1 MKSAIVALLI
11 PMALPLGCAG
21 SPVKPATPAGPPPG
35 EAPPA
40 TNTEAT
46 APPQPNA
53 PGTAPV
59 IPEKGGPAA
68 SLGPAPLPIVL
79 ASNPT
84 PNAPAVVTAAAPV
97 EKVGA
102 PLMKRG
108 TVEVNGSGF
117 DVAGVT
123 RTLNKST
130 ASFLLCYQN
139 SATQN
144 PNIAGTTTLTFK
156 IDRDGKVS
164 NADTSGGL
172 DREVEH
178 CLVGVV
184 TGIAFPKGRDA
195 TASAKVNYPLTFS
208 MK

>member
-1 MKSAIVALLI
+1 MKPALVALLVI
-11 PMALPLGCAG
+11 PMGCGG
-21 SPVKPATPAGPPPG
+21 SPIKPATPAGPPPG

-46 APPQPNA
+46 ARPQPEA

-59 IPEKGGPAA
+59 TPEKGGPTG

-79 ASNPT
+79 ASNPS
-84 PNAPAVVTAAAPV
+84 PSSPAQVTAAAPTQ
-97 EKVGA
+97 KVGA

-108 TVEVNGSGF
+108 TVEVAGSGI
-117 DVAGVT
+117 DVATVT
-123 RTLNKST
+123 RYLNKAT
-130 ASFLLCYQN
+130 ASFLLCYQS
-139 SATQN
+139 SATAN

-156 IDRDGKVS
+156 IDHDGKVS
-164 NADTSGGL
+164 AADTSGGL
-172 DREVEH
+172 DREVEQ

-184 TGIAFPKGRDA
+184 NGIAFPKTRIG
-195 TASAKVNYPLTFS
+195 SAAVTYPLTFS

>member
-1 MKSAIVALLI
+1 MKPALAATMTLL
-11 PMALPLGCAG
+11 MGCGGTPGKA
-21 SPVKPATPAGPPPG
+21 ATPAGPPPG

-40 TNTEAT
+40 TDTEAT
-46 APPQPNA
+46 APPQPFA

-59 IPEKGGPAA
+59 MPEKAGPTG

-79 ASNPT
+79 ASNPS
-84 PNAPAVVTAAAPV
+84 PSSPAQVTAATQTQ
-97 EKVGA
+97 KLGA
-102 PLMKRG
+102 PLLKRG
-108 TVEVNGSGF
+108 TIEVNGTGI
-117 DVAGVT
+117 DVPTVT

-156 IDRDGKVS
+156 IDHDGKVAD
-164 NADTSGGL
+164 ADTSGGL

-178 CLVGVV
+178 CLVQVV

-195 TASAKVNYPLTFS
+195 TAAAKVSYPLTFS

>member
-1 MKSAIVALLI
+1 MKSALAALFLL
-11 PMALPLGCAG
+11 MGCAG
-21 SPVKPATPAGPPPG
+21 TPGKAATPAGPPPG

-40 TNTEAT
+40 TDTEAT
-46 APPQPNA
+46 ARPQPEP

-59 IPEKGGPAA
+59 VPEKGGPTG
-68 SLGPAPLPIVL
+68 SNGPAPLPVVL

-84 PNAPAVVTAAAPV
+84 PGSPAQVSAATPAQ
-97 EKVGA
+97 KVGA
-102 PLMKRG
+102 PLLKRG
-108 TVEVNGSGF
+108 TIEVNGTGI
-117 DVAGVT
+117 DVATVT

-130 ASFLLCYQN
+130 ASFVLCYQN

-156 IDRDGKVS
+156 IDHDGKVVD
-164 NADTSGGL
+164 ADTSGGL

-178 CLVGVV
+178 CLVQSVSA
-184 TGIAFPKGRDA
+184 IAFPKGRDA
-195 TASAKVNYPLTFS
+195 TANAKVSYPLTFS

>member
-1 MKSAIVALLI
+1 MKSALVALLV
-11 PMALPLGCAG
+11 MPLGCAG

-40 TNTEAT
+40 TDTEAT
-46 APPQPNA
+46 ARPQPDA

-59 IPEKGGPAA
+59 MPEKGGPTG

-84 PNAPAVVTAAAPV
+84 SSSPAQVTAATPTQ
-97 EKVGA
+97 KVGA

-108 TVEVNGSGF
+108 TVEVNGSGI
-117 DVAGVT
+117 DVATVT

-130 ASFLLCYQN
+130 ASFVLCYES
-139 SATQN
+139 SATAN

-156 IDRDGKVS
+156 IDHDGKVAD
-164 NADTSGGL
+164 ADTSGGL

-178 CLVGVV
+178 CLVQAV

-195 TASAKVNYPLTFS
+195 TASAKVSYPLTFS

>member
-1 MKSAIVALLI
+1 MKPALAASI
-11 PMALPLGCAG
+11 TVVMGCAG
-21 SPVKPATPAGPPPG
+21 TPGKAATPAGPPPG

-46 APPQPNA
+46 APPQPFA

-59 IPEKGGPAA
+59 VPEKGGPTG

-117 DVAGVT
+117 DVASVT
-123 RTLNKST
+123 RALNKST

-156 IDRDGKVS
+156 VDHDGKVS
-164 NADTSGGL
+164 DADTSGGL

-195 TASAKVNYPLTFS
+195 TANAKVNYPLTFS

>member
-1 MKSAIVALLI
+1 MKPALVALL
-11 PMALPLGCAG
+11 ALPFGCAG
-21 SPVKPATPAGPPPG
+21 SSARPVAPAGPPPAA
-35 EAPPA
+35 APPA
-40 TNTEAT
+40 TSTEAT
-46 APPQPNA
+46 ARPQPA
-53 PGTAPV
+53 PEGTAPV
-59 IPEKGGPAA
+59 VPEKGIRAAPHGPE
-68 SLGPAPLPIVL
+68 PLPVVL

-84 PNAPAVVTAAAPV
+84 PNAPAVVTAAAPP

-108 TVEVNGSGF
+108 TVEVNGSGI
-117 DVAGVT
+117 DVASVT

-130 ASFLLCYQN
+130 ASFLLCYQS

-156 IDRDGKVS
+156 IDHGGKVS
-164 NADTSGGL
+164 DADTSGGL
-172 DREVEH
+172 DREVEK

-195 TASAKVNYPLTFS
+195 TASAKVSYPLTFS